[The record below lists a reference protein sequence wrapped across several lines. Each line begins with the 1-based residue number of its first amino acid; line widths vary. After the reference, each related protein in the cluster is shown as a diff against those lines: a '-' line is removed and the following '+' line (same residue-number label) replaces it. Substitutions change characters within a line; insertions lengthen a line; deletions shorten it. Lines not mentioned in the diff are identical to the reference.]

1 MASFSGS
8 TCRNLAMMR
17 SEIYHALSN
26 INYPLRHCASFRW
39 FPVAN
44 RRDPTISSPERQL
57 NSIWSLGVVSL
68 QKVIYDSLLALV
80 KNPQSSN
87 SMGWEEWGERKKPCC
102 YQICFKF
109 ERISKMINNSTKPYI
124 NTSIHQYSS
133 CENETCVKRVW
144 NVCENVWVIS
154 LCVLWHCELVE
165 SSSHRL
171 VEPRLHLF
179 SSDLETSTAPSSRE
193 NPGSSWDLRPASRL
207 TGWLRHAKYIESFTS
222 LSERYQFWIHKNF
235 TDICD
240 IFWHFCIASCCHI
253 VMQWYLTLDDS
264 AAPWPLWDQGKKSSE
279 FVVFLR
285 WHTSD
290 AAPLVTKTSTW
301 PYMFFIFLKCFKETV
316 TRSLEHDGHNVT
328 LPRQQ
333 KIWRQK
339 DAWNV
344 QPGHDTS
351 PRNLSL
357 KEGFTQHA
365 NLMRCVRG
373 AVQCQ
378 CHILSKYQ

>member
-26 INYPLRHCASFRW
+26 INYPLRHCARFRW

-133 CENETCVKRVW
+133 CENETCVKRMWKCVSHQS
-144 NVCENVWVIS
+144 VC
-154 LCVLWHCELVE
+154 LVTLRIGWIVVASPRRTSASPFQLRLGDFN
-165 SSSHRL
+165 SS
-171 VEPRLHLF
+171 EFPRKPWEFLGPK
-179 SSDLETSTAPSSRE
+179 T
-193 NPGSSWDLRPASRL
+193 GWQASQADRL
-207 TGWLRHAKYIESFTS
+207 TAACKIHRKFHKSVWKIPI
-222 LSERYQFWIHKNF
+222 WIHKYF

-365 NLMRCVRG
+365 NLMRCLRG

>member
-1 MASFSGS
+1 MVSRGKPAWSN
-8 TCRNLAMMR
+8 NLITRTTAELHLESRSRLTAEGHLRQSPGFGEESPIFQLDGMR
-17 SEIYHALSN
+17 RVRGEKETLLLSDMLQVWKDIKN
-26 INYPLRHCASFRW
+26 
-39 FPVAN
+39 
-44 RRDPTISSPERQL
+44 DQQL
-57 NSIWSLGVVSL
+57 NKTIH
-68 QKVIYDSLLALV
+68 Q
-80 KNPQSSN
+80 
-87 SMGWEEWGERKKPCC
+87 
-102 YQICFKF
+102 
-109 ERISKMINNSTKPYI
+109 YI
-124 NTSIHQYSS
+124 NTSILIMWKWNV
-133 CENETCVKRVW
+133 CETCVKRMWKCVSHQS
-144 NVCENVWVIS
+144 VC
-154 LCVLWHCELVE
+154 LVTLRIGWIVVASPRRTSASPFQLRLGDFN
-165 SSSHRL
+165 SS
-171 VEPRLHLF
+171 EFPRKPWEFLGPKTGIQA
-179 SSDLETSTAPSSRE
+179 D
-193 NPGSSWDLRPASRL
+193 RL
-207 TGWLRHAKYIESFTS
+207 TGWLRHAKYIEIFTS
-222 LSERYQFWIHKNF
+222 LSERYQFWIHKYF